1 MQFHD
6 HYLNTFYPLYPIL
19 SSVVLL
25 KVAKMA
31 EEMEA
36 ELEKESK
43 IITEEV
49 ALNKHQI
56 RMLIA
61 CKFPQKMMEEIKDLK
76 LDHDKDHG
84 KMRFTGLPNDIIASN
99 RKMIELLLNLK
110 SSVIEKS
117 KDYIKVSV
125 HVIVF
130 SVIRHD

>member
-6 HYLNTFYPLYPIL
+6 RYLNKVYPLYPIL

-25 KVAKMA
+25 KVAKIA
-31 EEMEA
+31 KEMEA

-49 ALNKHQI
+49 TLNKHQI
-56 RMLIA
+56 LMLSA
-61 CKFPQKMMEEIKDLK
+61 CKFPQKMMKEIKDLK
-76 LDHDKDHG
+76 LDHDKHG